1 MVAVRAMTFG
11 DIEVVLTLATQTP
24 EAPQWDRTV
33 YESIVSP
40 YSEKPAP
47 RVAWVAFD
55 GPGLLGF
62 AVAHQIAEVCELEC
76 IVTAKSVRRQGI
88 GTLLLNSVVDCSR
101 ASGAQKLELEV
112 RAGNDSAIAFY
123 EKAGFLREGLRLQYY
138 RDPEEDAVL
147 MGKSLYSND

>member
-1 MVAVRAMTFG
+1 MVAVRTMTFG
-11 DIEVVLTLATQTP
+11 DIEVVLTLAMQTP

-33 YESIVSP
+33 YERIVSP
-40 YSEKPAP
+40 YSEQPAP

-55 GPGLLGF
+55 GPDLLGF
-62 AVAHQIAEVCELEC
+62 AVAHQIAEACELEC
-76 IVTAKSVRRQGI
+76 IVTAKSMRRQGI
-88 GTLLLNSVVDCSR
+88 GTLLLKSVVDCSR